1 MHQILFN
8 GRLYSLNF
16 NLNTIIIQLYIYILF
31 RKKLKINN
39 LLNNK
44 FHQFQNVVN

>member
-8 GRLYSLNF
+8 GKLYSLNF
-16 NLNTIIIQLYIYILF
+16 KYNYNTIIYIYILF
-31 RKKLKINN
+31 KKKLKINN

-44 FHQFQNVVN
+44 FHQFQNIVN